1 MGFTLYNDEP
11 LLFWCFTKILRK
23 NDHKSM
29 KNHPW
34 LDGNAGKKVI
44 NWVFFPW
51 ISHGESPITVQP
63 KAPIPRSKSRLLKA
77 PESALGKCLW
87 AENVEHLWN
96 QPYTYMYIRIYI
108 LYIYILYIYTYTY
121 IYVYFWGHIGQN
133 WCATHCSQMLHRPWA
148 IKLESW
154 FLVSGTQGMSSY
166 WRVPNLVTSFFHHH

>member
-1 MGFTLYNDEP
+1 MIG
-11 LLFWCFTKILRK
+11 WKCRK
-23 NDHKSM
+23 
-29 KNHPW
+29 
-34 LDGNAGKKVI
+34 KKVI
-44 NWVFFPW
+44 NHQTGRVSMGFFPW

-96 QPYTYMYIRIYI
+96 QPYTYICIYI
-108 LYIYILYIYTYTY
+108 YYICIYIYILYMFLYVYTY
-121 IYVYFWGHIGQN
+121 ICIYLWGHIGQN

-154 FLVSGTQGMSSY
+154 FLVSGTQAMSSY
-166 WRVPNLVTSFFHHH
+166 WRVPNLVTSFFSSSLDSYWCVAGNEGMIHNH